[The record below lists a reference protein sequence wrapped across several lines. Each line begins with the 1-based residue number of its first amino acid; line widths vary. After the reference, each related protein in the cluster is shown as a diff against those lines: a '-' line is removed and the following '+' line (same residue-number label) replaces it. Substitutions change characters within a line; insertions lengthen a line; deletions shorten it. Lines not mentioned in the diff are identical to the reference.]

1 MTNKLPEH
9 LTKGGPG
16 DKYLGEGKI
25 DTSSWFEDSHM
36 DGQVGPFEKQVKN
49 QDIFFCGAPFQLL
62 FTDIQGNYSPCSWA
76 RSAEFGPN
84 IRDTSIR
91 EWFENDPK
99 LNQLRKEMTTPG
111 SDLELTKKSCVSCI
125 NQEKQYGRSRRQ
137 ASLKIQSQNDGLWP
151 GMREAVKLFKKTGK
165 GHIAHRI
172 FEVQI
177 KAFGNQCNLDCYMCH
192 TYDSSTRTTTLNSKE
207 LEGQTVMN
215 NHTIRHGNDVKLNS
229 FKGQITDIIDQI
241 VEFAP
246 YIYNLKLI
254 GGEPLVMKQFYQLL
268 DAMIK
273 TGHTDKMYCKFQTNM
288 SVLTQGKYKIT
299 DYIKHFKLFEFTVSL
314 DGIGKTDEYIR
325 RRSNWDDIV
334 KNIKT
339 VKQYPNVQVNVNGTI
354 SFLSVLRFDELI
366 NWFDENKKLFNQINW
381 SNIRGPAKLCAN
393 VLPDDLKKELI
404 DKYKNFPDIQNV
416 LKEDNK
422 GLSYLDTIDY
432 LLKIDKYYEGT
443 KWESHLFDVFPEL
456 KKYNGEK
463 RVKKI
468 YSVALNLHD
477 HNTYDGV
484 YHNQRERHTR
494 FKHNLPY
501 KAEAYNHQSDILN
514 PSDYRLNNDF
524 VREYWDTNKRD
535 GTNGILAFTY
545 TFGGIRQCK
554 DMLPQDIFD
563 YDPKK
568 LWDYYLKDDL
578 YFIDHHQSHAAYAF
592 LNSGYKQSDIL
603 AIDGIGS
610 KFRCVFFDKDGNL
623 IDLSDKLPIGW
634 LWNHMSGLT
643 GFGTLGASK
652 LMGKVGYGKHS
663 DYYYETFETILA
675 GEITEKKQE
684 HFKEIRLGGPYAGD
698 KMYHA
703 EDLAYTLQ
711 EFTLDKIREHVYPL
725 KTCENLCIA
734 GGVAYNGYMN
744 EEFTKHYNNV
754 FVPPAVGDEGQ
765 AIGTYMHA
773 DYTINKN
780 IHKSETFAGQE
791 YEYNI
796 GEKADYKM
804 IAQAIADGKIVG
816 WFQGKSESGNRA
828 LGNRSILAD
837 PRNPDIKDIIN
848 DTIKL
853 REDFRPFAPA
863 VLEEH
868 YKEYFD
874 TRLPS
879 PYMSRI
885 CKVKTDKVPGITH
898 VDNTARI
905 QTVNRKFNQKFY
917 DIINE
922 FYKITGIPM
931 LLNTSFNCQEPIV
944 ETPEHAIRT
953 FKRTALDILVINDRV
968 ICK

>member
-1 MTNKLPEH
+1 
-9 LTKGGPG
+9 
-16 DKYLGEGKI
+16 
-25 DTSSWFEDSHM
+25 
-36 DGQVGPFEKQVKN
+36 
-49 QDIFFCGAPFQLL
+49 
-62 FTDIQGNYSPCSWA
+62 
-76 RSAEFGPN
+76 
-84 IRDTSIR
+84 
-91 EWFENDPK
+91 
-99 LNQLRKEMTTPG
+99 
-111 SDLELTKKSCVSCI
+111 
-125 NQEKQYGRSRRQ
+125 
-137 ASLKIQSQNDGLWP
+137 
-151 GMREAVKLFKKTGK
+151 
-165 GHIAHRI
+165 
-172 FEVQI
+172 
-177 KAFGNQCNLDCYMCH
+177 MCH
-192 TYDSSTRTTTLNSKE
+192 TYDSSTRTKTLNSKE

-215 NHTIRHGNDVKLNS
+215 DSVIRHGNSVKVDS

-268 DAMIK
+268 DAMVK
-273 TGHTDKMYCKFQTNM
+273 TGYTDKMYCKFQTNM
-288 SVLTQGKYKIT
+288 SVLTQGKYKIE
-299 DYIKHFKLFEFTVSL
+299 DYIKHFKKFEFTVSL
-314 DGIGKTDEYIR
+314 DGIGKVDEYIR

-339 VKQYPNVQVNVNGTI
+339 LQKYPNVQINVNGTI

-404 DKYKNFPDIQNV
+404 EKYKNFPDIQNV
-416 LKEDNK
+416 LKEDNN

-432 LLKIDKYYEGT
+432 LLKIDKYYKGT
-443 KWESHLFDVFPEL
+443 KWESNLFDVFPEL

-468 YSVALNLHD
+468 YSIALNLHD
-477 HNTYDGV
+477 HNTYDGKW
-484 YHNQRERHTR
+484 HNQRERHTR

-501 KAEAYNHQSDILN
+501 HAEAYNHQSDILN
-514 PSDYRLNNDF
+514 PGDYRLNNEF
-524 VREYWDTNKRD
+524 VRKYWDENKRD

-545 TFGGIRQCK
+545 TLGGIRMCK

-563 YDPKK
+563 YDPKN

-592 LNSGYKQSDIL
+592 LNSGFLESDIL

-610 KFRCVFFDKDGNL
+610 KFRCVFFDKDYKL
-623 IDLSDKLPIGW
+623 HDLSDKLPIGW
-634 LWNHMSGLT
+634 LWNHMSNLT

-663 DYYYETFETILA
+663 DYYYNVFEVIFG
-675 GEITEKKQE
+675 GEITERKQE
-684 HFKEIRLGGPYAGD
+684 HFKEIRLD
-698 KMYHA
+698 SI

-711 EFTLDKIREHVYPL
+711 EFTIDKIKEHVLPL
-725 KTCENLCIA
+725 KSSNKLCIA

-744 EEFTKHYNNV
+744 EMFTEHYDDV
-754 FVPPAVGDEGQ
+754 FVPPAIGDEGQ
-765 AIGTYMHA
+765 AIGTYQHA
-773 DYTINKN
+773 DYMINKQ
-780 IHKSETFAGQE
+780 IHKSNVYAGKE
-791 YEYNI
+791 YEFV
-796 GEKADYKM
+796 GEEKVDYREV
-804 IAQAIADGKIVG
+804 AQAIADGKIVG

-837 PRNPDIKDIIN
+837 PRNPNIKDIIN
-848 DTIKL
+848 QTIKM

-874 TRLPS
+874 TKLPS

-885 CKVKTDKVPGITH
+885 CKVKSDKVPGITH
-898 VDNTARI
+898 VDGTARI
-905 QTVNRKFNQKFY
+905 QTVNKTDNEKFY
-917 DIINE
+917 KLLLE
-922 FYKITGIPM
+922 FWCITGVPM
-931 LLNTSFNCQEPIV
+931 LLNTSFNCREPIV
-944 ETPEHAIRT
+944 ETPNQAIKT
-953 FKRTALDILVINDRV
+953 FQRTALDLLVIGDYIIR
-968 ICK
+968 K

>member
-1 MTNKLPEH
+1 MNKLPKH

-16 DKYLGEGKI
+16 DKYLGDGKV
-25 DTSSWFEDSHM
+25 DTSQWFKKPGID
-36 DGQVGPFEKQVKN
+36 VGPLEKQIQD

-62 FTDIQGNYSPCSWA
+62 YTDVTGSYAPCSWA
-76 RSAEFGPN
+76 QHKPFNSHIKN
-84 IRDTSIR
+84 VSIKD
-91 EWFENDPK
+91 WFENDPK
-99 LNQLRKEMTTPG
+99 LNQLREEMVTPG
-111 SDLELTKKSCVSCI
+111 SNLELAKVSCKSCI
-125 NQEKQYGRSRRQ
+125 KQEKEYGRSRRQ
-137 ASLKIQSQNDGLWP
+137 ASLKIQSNDDGIWA
-151 GMREAVKLFKKTGK
+151 GIRKAVNRYKETKTG
-165 GHIAHRI
+165 HIKDRI

-215 NHTIRHGNDVKLNS
+215 VWTLKHGNDLKVNS
-229 FKGQITDIIDQI
+229 IKGAPLQDIIDQI
-241 VEFAP
+241 ADIAP

-254 GGEPLVMKQFYQLL
+254 GGEPLVMKQYYQLL
-268 DAMIK
+268 DAIIK
-273 TGHTDKMYCKFQTNM
+273 TGHARHMKLKFQTNM
-288 SVLTQGKYKIT
+288 SVLGQGKYKIT
-299 DYIKHFKLFEFTVSL
+299 DYIRHFQLFEFTVSL

-325 RRSNWDDIV
+325 RRSNWEDIV
-334 KNIKT
+334 KNIKA
-339 VKQYPNVQVNVNGTI
+339 VKQYPNVQINVNGTI
-354 SFLSVLRFDELI
+354 SFLSVLRFYELI
-366 NWFDENKKLFNQINW
+366 NWFDENKKLFKQINW

-393 VLPDDLKKELI
+393 VLPDELKKELI
-404 DKYKNFPDIQNV
+404 PKYENFPDIQNV
-416 LKEDNK
+416 LKQDNN

-443 KWESHLFDVFPEL
+443 KWEANLFDVFPEL

-468 YSVALNLHD
+468 YSIALNLHD

-484 YHNQRERHTR
+484 FHNQRERYTR

-501 KAEAYNHQSDILN
+501 HAEAYNHQSDILN
-514 PSDYRLNNDF
+514 PGDYRLNNEF

-545 TFGGIRQCK
+545 TYGGIRMCK
-554 DMLPQDIFD
+554 DMLPQDIFN

-568 LWDYYLKDDL
+568 LWDYYLKNDL

-663 DYYYETFETILA
+663 DYYYNVFETILA

-684 HFKEIRLGGPYAGD
+684 HFKEIRLD
-698 KMYHA
+698 SV

-711 EFTLDKIREHVYPL
+711 EFTLDKIKEHVYPL
-725 KTCENLCIA
+725 KTCDNLCIA

-744 EEFTKHYNNV
+744 EEFTKHYENV

-773 DYTINKN
+773 DYMLNKN
-780 IHKSETFAGQE
+780 IHKSETFAGKE
-791 YEYNI
+791 YEHNI

-804 IAQAIADGKIVG
+804 IAQSIADGKIVG

-848 DTIKL
+848 HTIKM

-898 VDNTARI
+898 IDNTARI
-905 QTVNRKFNQKFY
+905 QTVNKEFNEKFY
-917 DIINE
+917 NIINE

-931 LLNTSFNCQEPIV
+931 LLNTSFNCREPIV